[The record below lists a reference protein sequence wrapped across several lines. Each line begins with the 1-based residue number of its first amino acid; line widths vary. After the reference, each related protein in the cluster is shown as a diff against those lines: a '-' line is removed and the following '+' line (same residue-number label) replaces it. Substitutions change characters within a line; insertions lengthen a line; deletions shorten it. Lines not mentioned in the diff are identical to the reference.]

1 VAAALVVSL
10 GVPWRTGTDGGGTVR
25 AAAGTRQTG
34 PPARSGAH
42 RIVSHVPAVTEMLFA
57 MGAGPDVA
65 AVSTYDTYPPEA
77 ASRPKVG
84 ALVDPDFERILA
96 LRPDLVVVYG
106 SQSELV
112 RRLERAR
119 LPMFNYTHAGLPD
132 ITETIRD
139 LGVRISRP
147 EAGRHLAAR
156 IEADLA
162 RIRQRVAGRPRPRTA
177 LLFGREAGTLRG
189 LYASAG
195 VGFLHDMLLAAGG
208 DDVFDD
214 VKKQSLQVSTELL
227 LARAP
232 AVIVELHPSAG
243 WDETRLH
250 RERLLWNALPS
261 LPAVRAGRIHLLADD
276 RLLIPGPRVA
286 EATEMIARAL
296 HPEAFTP

>member
-1 VAAALVVSL
+1 
-10 GVPWRTGTDGGGTVR
+10 
-25 AAAGTRQTG
+25 
-34 PPARSGAH
+34 
-42 RIVSHVPAVTEMLFA
+42 
-57 MGAGPDVA
+57 
-65 AVSTYDTYPPEA
+65 
-77 ASRPKVG
+77 
-84 ALVDPDFERILA
+84 VDPDFERILA
-96 LRPDLVVVYG
+96 LRPDLVIVYG

-132 ITETIRD
+132 ITETIRH
-139 LGVRISRP
+139 LGVRIGRP
-147 EAGRHLAAR
+147 EAGRQLADR

-162 RIRQRVAGRPRPRTA
+162 RIRQRVDGRPRPRTA

-195 VGFLHDMLLAAGG
+195 VGFLHDMLIAAGG

-232 AVIVELHPSAG
+232 AEIVELHPSAG
-243 WDETRLH
+243 WDNARLE

-261 LPAVRAGRIHLLADD
+261 LPAVRAGRIYLLADD

-286 EATEMIARAL
+286 EATELMARAL
-296 HPEAFTP
+296 HPGAFTP